1 MKDEMTKGFCM
12 KPTSAY
18 NSQKPV
24 GKQGAGQADM
34 AGAPV
39 DAVSK
44 PGVMPRKMGSMKMG
58 GMQGPIQP
66 KVGK

>member
-1 MKDEMTKGFCM
+1 M
-12 KPTSAY
+12 KPLSSY

-34 AGAPV
+34 AGPAM

-44 PGVMPRKMGSMKMG
+44 PGVVPRKMGSMQMG
-58 GMQGPIQP
+58 GMQGPVQP